1 MGVIPGMTD
10 LMTEMMKKSIKEH
23 GVASIP
29 ELLQLCKEADVKLIP
44 CQMTMELFGYKY
56 EDLIDG
62 LEPPAG
68 AMTLFDFLLEADKPI
83 TIFV

>member
-1 MGVIPGMTD
+1 
-10 LMTEMMKKSIKEH
+10 
-23 GVASIP
+23 VASIP